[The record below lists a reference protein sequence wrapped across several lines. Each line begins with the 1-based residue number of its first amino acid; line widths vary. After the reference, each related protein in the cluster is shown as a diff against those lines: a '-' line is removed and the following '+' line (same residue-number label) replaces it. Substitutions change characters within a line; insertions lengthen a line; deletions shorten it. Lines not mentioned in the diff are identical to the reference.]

1 MRLLKYFVCLTALAA
16 SFTASAN
23 VHKWK
28 NTQFETYSDK
38 TQVQFTLVNRS
49 NVSANYYLRINEKV
63 FNNKIELAANQEI
76 DLDISVKTPPSKTSE
91 KLVCTKMVTDSPN
104 TYEVCTKLTFK
115 RF

>member
-1 MRLLKYFVCLTALAA
+1 MKLKNLLICGFALAA

-28 NTQFETYSDK
+28 STEFDTYSDK

-49 NVSANYYLRINEKV
+49 DVSAIYYLRIDNKEFPNE
-63 FNNKIELAANQEI
+63 IALEPNQEI
-76 DLDISVKTPPSKTSE
+76 DLDISVKTPPGQTSE

-104 TYEVCTKLTFK
+104 TYEVCTRLKFK